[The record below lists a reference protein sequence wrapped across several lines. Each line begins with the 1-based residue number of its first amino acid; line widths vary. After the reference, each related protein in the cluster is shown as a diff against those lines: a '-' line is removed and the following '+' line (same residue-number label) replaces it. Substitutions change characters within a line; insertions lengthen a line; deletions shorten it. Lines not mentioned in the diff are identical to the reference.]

1 MKKRVLI
8 GTLVRQKPAILK
20 EYLESIAQLT
30 QDTIS
35 IDYAFVEDNLI
46 EESTEM
52 LVRFREEH
60 LNCEILHYT
69 FQDDPEFEYHKW
81 TMYAILRIA
90 EFKNKIIKKAIEQ
103 EYDYLFL
110 VDSDTILRPITV
122 EHLISTEKDI
132 VSEVHWTFISNTL
145 APNAW
150 LYDNFD
156 FAYKKSKDEKITKA
170 QQFLR
175 MFEFHHKLR
184 KPGLYPVGGICDI
197 ILMNRKAMLAGVNF
211 EDIYNVSFVG
221 ESAHF
226 AIRAAVLG
234 FQIYIDTCYPAY
246 HIFDDKQLANV
257 NDYKKQL
264 IDLGG

>member
-1 MKKRVLI
+1 MKKKVLI

-35 IDYAFVEDNLI
+35 IDYAFVEDNI
-46 EESTEM
+46 MEESTEM
-52 LVRFREEH
+52 LIEFQKEH
-60 LNCEILHYT
+60 TNCEILHYQ
-69 FQDDPEFEYHKW
+69 FQDDPEFEFHKW
-81 TMYAILRIA
+81 SMYAILRIA
-90 EFKNKIIKKAIEQ
+90 EFKNRIIEIAKDRG
-103 EYDYLFL
+103 YDHLFL

-122 EHLISTEKDI
+122 EHLINTKKDI
-132 VSEVHWTFISNTL
+132 VSEVHWTFIYNTM

-156 FAYKKSKDEKITKA
+156 FAYKNSKDEKISKA

-175 MFEFHHKLR
+175 MFEFHNKL
-184 KPGLYPVGGICDI
+184 KEPGLYPVGGICDI
-197 ILMNRKAMLAGVNF
+197 ILMSRNAMMAGVNF

-234 FQIYIDTCYPAY
+234 FQIYIDTRYPAY
-246 HIFDDKQLANV
+246 HIFNDEQLKNV
-257 NDYKKQL
+257 NDYKL
-264 IDLGG
+264 

>member
-90 EFKNKIIKKAIEQ
+90 
-103 EYDYLFL
+103 
-110 VDSDTILRPITV
+110 
-122 EHLISTEKDI
+122 
-132 VSEVHWTFISNTL
+132 
-145 APNAW
+145 
-150 LYDNFD
+150 
-156 FAYKKSKDEKITKA
+156 
-170 QQFLR
+170 
-175 MFEFHHKLR
+175 
-184 KPGLYPVGGICDI
+184 
-197 ILMNRKAMLAGVNF
+197 
-211 EDIYNVSFVG
+211 
-221 ESAHF
+221 
-226 AIRAAVLG
+226 
-234 FQIYIDTCYPAY
+234 
-246 HIFDDKQLANV
+246 
-257 NDYKKQL
+257 
-264 IDLGG
+264 

>member
-1 MKKRVLI
+1 MKTKVLI

-46 EESTEM
+46 EESTKM
-52 LVRFREEH
+52 LIDFQKNHPR
-60 LNCEILHYT
+60 CEILHFT

-81 TMYAILRIA
+81 SMCAILRIA
-90 EFKNKIIKKAIEQ
+90 EFKNRIIEMAIEQ
-103 EYDYLFL
+103 KYDYLFL

-122 EHLISTEKDI
+122 EHLISTKKDI
-132 VSEVHWTFISNTL
+132 VSEVHWTHIYNTL

-156 FAYKKSKDEKITKA
+156 FTYKNSKDEKITKA

-175 MFEFHHKLR
+175 MFEFHQKLR
-184 KPGLYPVGGICDI
+184 QPGLYPVGGICDI
-197 ILMNRKAMLAGVNF
+197 ILISRKAMLAGVNF
-211 EDIYNVSFVG
+211 KDIYNVSFVG

-226 AIRAAVLG
+226 AIRAAVFG
-234 FQIYIDTCYPAY
+234 FQIFIDTNYPAY
-246 HIFDDKQLANV
+246 HIFDDKQLENV
-257 NDYKKQL
+257 ADYKNQL
-264 IDLGG
+264 LDHGD